1 MKVRKIKREYDK
13 IARDWKFDGL
23 SVPMLKVFG
32 QYIAFPCGNPKH
44 FWRAIRTVAV
54 LCNFSDK
61 ATKKAEQ
68 LEAQLLK
75 IQELHSQLFPESTS
89 SEEHQQS

>member
-1 MKVRKIKREYDK
+1 MKIRKIKREYDK
-13 IARDWKFDGL
+13 MARNWKFNGL

-32 QYIAFPCGNPKH
+32 QYIAFPNGNPKQ
-44 FWRAIRTVAV
+44 FWRAIVTVAV

-61 ATKKAEQ
+61 ATKKAKQ

-75 IQELHSQLFPESTS
+75 IQELHSQLFPDATS